1 VLEERPTR
9 GFSIGMAALLEDLA
23 AEPASPD
30 ERAGRGWAGSASD
43 LARAARLKQT
53 LAVRQARAGR
63 LGRACLTVEGV
74 VRIYRGLARHEPARY
89 RPELAI
95 ALSCWGLWASRRGQR
110 EQAAAT
116 LADAVALYRE
126 LLARCGRLRAMRRI
140 QLSVGLAV
148 ALSNLGLAHFDL
160 GEHRAAAGA
169 AEESV
174 LILRGLRRHNL
185 LYRMLARNDPTAF
198 EHCLAAAVN
207 NLGLVLAGQGQ
218 INAAC
223 RLAEEAA
230 DIYRRLAGMAPV
242 VYESELAR
250 ALHNLG
256 VVAAEAGRLN
266 AALAA
271 TQEAV
276 YLHRCLGMTDPVGH
290 RQYLGQ
296 ALCAFAMV
304 RVACG
309 RDLTEALAAAE
320 EAVGLHEGLT
330 ADHPQAFSGDLH
342 AAYRAVAQ
350 VRAALHPGSP
360 SDSPDDDRPRD

>member
-1 VLEERPTR
+1 
-9 GFSIGMAALLEDLA
+9 
-23 AEPASPD
+23 
-30 ERAGRGWAGSASD
+30 
-43 LARAARLKQT
+43 T
-53 LAVRQARAGR
+53 LALRQARAGR
-63 LGRACLTVEGV
+63 LGQACLTVEGV
-74 VRIYRGLARHEPARY
+74 VRIYRGLATDEPARY

-110 EQAAAT
+110 EQAAAMLT
-116 LADAVALYRE
+116 DAVALYRE

-148 ALSNLGLAHFDL
+148 ALSNLGLARSDL
-160 GEHRAAAGA
+160 GEHAEAASV

-174 LILRGLRRHNL
+174 LILRGLRRRNP

-198 EHCLAAAVN
+198 EHCLATTVN
-207 NLGLVLAGQGQ
+207 NLGLVLAEQGRT
-218 INAAC
+218 NVAC
-223 RLAEEAA
+223 RLAEEVAA
-230 DIYRRLAGMAPV
+230 IYRRLAAMAPV

-256 VVAAEAGRLN
+256 VAAAEVGRLDT
-266 AALAA
+266 ALAA

-276 YLHRCLGMTDPVGH
+276 YLHRCLGTTDPVGQ

-309 RDLTEALAAAE
+309 RDLDEALTAAE
-320 EAVGLHEGLT
+320 EAVGLHEELT

-342 AAYRAVAQ
+342 AAYRAVSQ
-350 VRAALHPGSP
+350 VRAALGPQPTSP
-360 SDSPDDDRPRD
+360 PDSPDDSDQPGG